1 MSDSSWQDELKPLI
15 RTEQIIVGAL
25 IAGAVLFLVVAAVV
39 ASQGVSDMGEDESMS
54 LVFNLVLLLFLMSAV
69 LGRLIV
75 PASMVAAARRK
86 IVSGNWSPAEGP
98 NQADLASIIAR
109 TGDAGRLIAVH
120 QTKTIVGAALVEGV
134 TFFAIIVYML
144 TQSTFGLAVA
154 CAMIAVQALL
164 FPTRGRVLDWIEAQL
179 RRIEEER
186 AFAGPGARTDA

>member
-1 MSDSSWQDELKPLI
+1 MSDSSWQDGLGPLI

-25 IAGAVLFLVVAAVV
+25 IVGAVLFLVVAAIA
-39 ASQGVSDMGEDESMS
+39 ASQDVSDMGEDETMS
-54 LVFNLVLLLFLMSAV
+54 LVFNLVLVFFLISAM

-86 IVSGNWSPAEGP
+86 IIAGNWSPVEGP
-98 NQADLASIIAR
+98 HQGELLSIIER

-120 QTKTIVGAALVEGV
+120 HTKTIVGAALVEGV
-134 TFFAIIVYML
+134 TFFAIMVYML

-154 CAMIAVQALL
+154 CAMIAVQAAL
-164 FPTRGRVLDWIEAQL
+164 FPTRGRVFDWIEAQL

-186 AFAGPGARTDA
+186 AFGGQR

>member
-1 MSDSSWQDELKPLI
+1 MSDSSWQDELGPLI
-15 RTEQIIVGAL
+15 RTEKIIVGAL

-39 ASQGVSDMGEDESMS
+39 ASQGMLETQDDGSMI
-54 LVFNLVLLLFLMSAV
+54 LIFNLVLAFFLVGA
-69 LGRLIV
+69 LTARLIV

-86 IVSGNWSPAEGP
+86 IIAGNWSPVEGP
-98 NQADLASIIAR
+98 HQGELLSIIER

-134 TFFAIIVYML
+134 TFFAIMVYML

-154 CAMIAVQALL
+154 CAMIAVQAAL

-186 AFAGPGARTDA
+186 AFGGQR